1 MSNSVSKKHWRHQS
15 TWKYI
20 TFTVC
25 LKKDG
30 LSFVDKLDFS
40 GPTRLD
46 LRQEQIA
53 ELKQS
58 GDYTWQEASNISA
71 DIFKYH

>member
-1 MSNSVSKKHWRHQS
+1 M
-15 TWKYI
+15 
-20 TFTVC
+20 
-25 LKKDG
+25 
-30 LSFVDKLDFS
+30 DKLDFS

-46 LRQEQIA
+46 LSQEQIA

>member
-1 MSNSVSKKHWRHQS
+1 M
-15 TWKYI
+15 
-20 TFTVC
+20 
-25 LKKDG
+25 
-30 LSFVDKLDFS
+30 DKLDFS

-71 DIFKYH
+71 FLNITSGIMVYERLVFFMEFPIKLKS